1 MEPNCPIDSSSTR
14 YALLFAVVLALC
26 GCDAGT
32 IRGSIVDVKGE
43 ALPGVAVQ
51 VQNTDY
57 QGLSNALGEYRV
69 KYVPGELSLYFS
81 KTGYTPGMLLLN
93 VAELRQ
99 VQATPV
105 MLWPLP
111 EGKGVYEYQNHRYR
125 RTDFIEPQQLKT
137 LLDGQV
143 IYGTTRWP
151 RIETTEHEPLL
162 ICYKMPVYGGKL
174 YQMNQIDVQPLYGQ
188 TGSVSAWVKSGEI
201 PIVMEPIDA
210 PEGLLTRIRLSQPLE
225 TGSYAV
231 HWGALDGDVTLRE
244 VRMFF
249 FSVVDALSAPPVQE
263 KAPAAEPAPKAPV
276 PAITEEAGPAEG

>member
-1 MEPNCPIDSSSTR
+1 M
-14 YALLFAVVLALC
+14 VLSVC
-26 GCDAGT
+26 GCDTGT
-32 IRGSIVDVKGE
+32 IRGAIVDVKGE
-43 ALPGVAVQ
+43 ALPGAAVH
-51 VQNTDY
+51 VQGTSY

-93 VAELRQ
+93 VEQLRQ

-111 EGKGVYEYQNHRYR
+111 EGKGVYEFQDYRYR

-137 LLDGQV
+137 VGDGQI

-151 RIETTEHEPLL
+151 RVETTQREPLL

-174 YQMNQIDVQPLYGQ
+174 CQMNQIDVQPPYGQ
-188 TGSVSAWVKSGEI
+188 VGSVSAWVKTKDI
-201 PIVMEPIDA
+201 PVVTEPIDA
-210 PEGLLTRIRLSQPLE
+210 PEGLLMRIRLSQPLE

-231 HWGALDGDVTLRE
+231 HWGALDGDLTLNE
-244 VRMFF
+244 PRMFF
-249 FSVVDALSAPPVQE
+249 FSVVEALTAVPLEPE
-263 KAPAAEPAPKAPV
+263 APAEEPSPKTPAPAPAV
-276 PAITEEAGPAEG
+276 EEETGPSEG